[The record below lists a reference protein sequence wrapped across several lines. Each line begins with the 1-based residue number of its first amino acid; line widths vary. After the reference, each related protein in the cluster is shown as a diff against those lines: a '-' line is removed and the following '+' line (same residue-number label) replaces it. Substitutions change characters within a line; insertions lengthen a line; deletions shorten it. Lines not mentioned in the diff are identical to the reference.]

1 MTGSGVRLL
10 ELFITFAKVGVM
22 TFGGGYAM
30 IPILERELID
40 RHSWT
45 TSEELMDYYAV
56 GQCTPGVIA
65 VNTATFI
72 GNKLAGVVG
81 GIVATLGVVFP
92 SVVIIT
98 LIAGILTNFADI
110 PMVKSAFAGI
120 RVCVCVLIFN
130 SVLKLYKSAVIDK
143 ATFAIFLVVILASF
157 FLGLS
162 PVILVVLSA
171 AAGILATNLG
181 VRGK

>member
-1 MTGSGVRLL
+1 MILL
-10 ELFITFAKVGVM
+10 KLFAAFARVGVL

-30 IPILERELID
+30 IPMLEREIVD
-40 RHSWT
+40 RHGWA

-72 GNKLAGVVG
+72 GYKTAGNLG
-81 GIVATLGVVFP
+81 GVIATLGVIFP
-92 SVVIIT
+92 SFLIIT
-98 LIAGILTNFADI
+98 VIAGIIQNFADI
-110 PMVKSAFAGI
+110 PAVKSAFAGI

-130 SVLKLYKSAVIDK
+130 SVIKLWKGAVKDK
-143 ATFAIFLVVILASF
+143 AALVLCLLVF
-157 FLGLS
+157 GLS
-162 PVILVVLSA
+162 MFFNISPIVFVVFCA
-171 AAGILATNLG
+171 AAGILFTGLG